1 MTTTAIEGKGVFM
14 RPARPEDWRTW
25 HALRM
30 SSAHYLASHEPLW
43 TEAAHSRERFER
55 RLEQEARAMSE
66 GRHFPFLVFVGGRM
80 VGGVELGPIMDA
92 DKRRAF
98 LGTWVAEDYAGRGYA
113 LRAAEAVVDF
123 GFDDLGLE
131 SIDATVLP
139 SNTPSVRVLRYLG
152 FKRDDERIVHMTV
165 QGEPR
170 RHDVYSLT
178 QRGRAIRKARR

>member
-1 MTTTAIEGKGVFM
+1 MTTTAIEGKGVFL
-14 RPARPEDWRTW
+14 RPARPGDWLAW
-25 HALRM
+25 CVLRLL
-30 SSAHYLASHEPLW
+30 SARYLAAREPMW
-43 TEAAHSRERFER
+43 TEAAHSQERFER
-55 RLEQEARAMSE
+55 RLEHDTRAMSE
-66 GRHFPFLVFVGGRM
+66 GRHFSFLIFVRGEM